1 MIQAIRI
8 RSRGDDPMKNPIS
21 WLLFGILF
29 AMAAWLLRDTV
40 QRYILDARNAQG

>member
-1 MIQAIRI
+1 
-8 RSRGDDPMKNPIS
+8 MKNPIS

-29 AMAAWLLRDTV
+29 AMVAWLLRETV